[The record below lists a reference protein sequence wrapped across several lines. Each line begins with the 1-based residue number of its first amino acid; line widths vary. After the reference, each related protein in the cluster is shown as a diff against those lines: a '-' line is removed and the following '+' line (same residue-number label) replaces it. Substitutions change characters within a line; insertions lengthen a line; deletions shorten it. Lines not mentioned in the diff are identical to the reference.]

1 MQFKNKATRL
11 SLAVATLLCATSA
24 SAYNDFSARSD
35 CLGKVVYWGPAYS
48 NAHDIR
54 ADETGY
60 NSYNV
65 TGLVNDKNGSE
76 HRFDCR
82 VENREGVSWNVNS
95 GNHGDDRKKKN
106 NKALAIGAGVVG
118 AAALIA
124 ILASSKSKDTEHD
137 DKRTEYNAGKGTP
150 FDDMRFL
157 KTECKRVLTAHLN
170 NDHGDV
176 RSLDLGH
183 VNLNDRTLSGDGNVA
198 FTDGDDRNLA
208 FSCSFDRTRITL
220 AIAFLAAGP
229 FVQAEEGRC
238 L

>member
-60 NSYNV
+60 KSYNV

-118 AAALIA
+118 AAA
-124 ILASSKSKDTEHD
+124 
-137 DKRTEYNAGKGTP
+137 R
-150 FDDMRFL
+150 
-157 KTECKRVLTAHLN
+157 
-170 NDHGDV
+170 
-176 RSLDLGH
+176 
-183 VNLNDRTLSGDGNVA
+183 
-198 FTDGDDRNLA
+198 
-208 FSCSFDRTRITL
+208 
-220 AIAFLAAGP
+220 
-229 FVQAEEGRC
+229 
-238 L
+238 